1 MKRVLLGI
9 GVLAALA
16 TGALATRAQRL
27 DPKRPKTIV
36 VGAPREGSPT
46 ARGDARRT
54 GLSRTPL
61 PTRTLDVAWRKSL
74 SAPIEGPPLVNASGD
89 VIVTTARGEV
99 LVLDGSDGSERP
111 HGIFPTSPPVGA
123 PALAADG
130 TTVFTTT
137 AGDAIGVKNGA
148 LRFRTRVGDGRV
160 WHERAGVLALDDGG
174 TAVAVGTELAVL
186 DAEGQVRARASLEEP
201 IAAPLVAAPIGRVV
215 AITSSGR
222 VFMWTPGREPL
233 RAGSFGAPV
242 DGAAA
247 LVDDHTLVAV
257 SGIGQLVELDL
268 ARGVAVA
275 RMSSAAILLGP
286 PALRGDV
293 AYVLAALPGR
303 VFALAVDGSGQETM
317 RVSVQTT
324 TPQLAP
330 DGGPLAA
337 VVPLHTGPIVDGAGT
352 LAFGTAD
359 GYVGVVSASGVDQ
372 LGEVMC
378 MRSAGLAGPRPSPA
392 PPVAAFAGLAPAGP
406 SAFVV
411 ACETG
416 VVVKVTARPAAGES
430 NPM

>member
-1 MKRVLLGI
+1 MKRALVAAC
-9 GVLAALA
+9 VLAALA
-16 TGALATRAQRL
+16 TGALATNAQRL

-36 VGAPREGSPT
+36 VGAPRGGSPT

-54 GLSRTPL
+54 GASKTPL
-61 PTRTLDVAWRKSL
+61 PTRTLDVAWRKAL

-99 LVLDGSDGSERP
+99 IVLDGVDGSERP

-130 TTVFTTT
+130 TVVFTTS

-174 TAVAVGTELAVL
+174 TAVAIGTELAVL
-186 DAEGQVRARASLEEP
+186 DAEGQVRARASLDEP
-201 IAAPLVAAPIGRVV
+201 VAVPLVAAPLGRIA
-215 AITSSGR
+215 AITSTGH
-222 VFMWTPGREPL
+222 VFVWTPGREPV

-257 SGIGQLVELDL
+257 SGVGQLVELDL
-268 ARGVAVA
+268 TRGVAVA
-275 RMSSAAILLGP
+275 RVSSHAMLLGP
-286 PALRGDV
+286 PAFRGDV
-293 AYVLAALPGR
+293 AYLLAALPGR
-303 VFALAVDGSGQETM
+303 TFALAIDGSGQETM

-330 DGGPLAA
+330 DGGPLAV
-337 VVPLHTGPIVDGAGT
+337 VVPPHTGPIVDGAGT

-359 GYVGVVSASGVDQ
+359 GYVGVVSSSGVDE

-378 MRSAGLAGPRPSPA
+378 MRAGGLAGPRPTPA
-392 PPVAAFAGLAPAGP
+392 PPTAAFAGLAPAGP
-406 SAFVV
+406 NAFVV

-416 VVVKVTARPAAGES
+416 VVAKISAG
-430 NPM
+430 P